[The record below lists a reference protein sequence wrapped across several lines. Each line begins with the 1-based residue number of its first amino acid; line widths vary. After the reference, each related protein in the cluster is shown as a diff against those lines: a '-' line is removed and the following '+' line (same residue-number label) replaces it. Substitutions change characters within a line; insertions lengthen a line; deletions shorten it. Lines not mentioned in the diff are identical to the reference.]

1 MSQPTV
7 LYDAQGPRARRRTRI
22 GTGIAVLLLAGMAYL
37 VIRRLVDQGEF
48 SMEKW
53 GPLVDPSNE
62 AFDAVWGLLWEG
74 LVNTIKAAL
83 VAMVLSV
90 VLGTLIAVARLSLG
104 KVGRI
109 PLIGLVEV
117 LRGLP
122 VVVLVYMAVQVLP
135 DVGVDLRDWPGG
147 QVFWGLVIGLTAY
160 NMVIFAE
167 VVRAG
172 VVSLP
177 RGQREAAL
185 ATGLTAGQT
194 MRIVL
199 LPQAF
204 RVMLPAII
212 SQLVVVLKDTS
223 LVTFV
228 ANFDE
233 LLSNGESIRRNL
245 DNPIQTFIVIALIY
259 IAINYALDRLARYI
273 QALHPGAA
281 EPGGVDPRGGH
292 RGRRTGGGGRRRGL
306 TAPT

>member
-1 MSQPTV
+1 MSQTV

-22 GTGIAVLLLAGMAYL
+22 GTVIAGLLLAFLAYR
-37 VIRRLVDQGEF
+37 VIRRLADSGEF

-62 AFDAVWGLLWEG
+62 AFDAVWGLLREG
-74 LVNTIKAAL
+74 VVNTIRAAV
-83 VAMVLSV
+83 VAMTLSV

-122 VVVLVYMAVQVLP
+122 VVVLVYLSVQVLP
-135 DVGVDLRDWPGG
+135 DIGVDLRNWPGG

-172 VVSLP
+172 VLSLP

-185 ATGLTAGQT
+185 ATGLTGGQT
-194 MRIVL
+194 MRAVL

-204 RVMLPAII
+204 RIMLPAII

-245 DNPIQTFIVIALIY
+245 DNPIQTFTVVALIY
-259 IAINYALDRLARYI
+259 IAINYTLDRLARYI
-273 QALHPGAA
+273 QARQGRAA
-281 EPGGVDPRGGH
+281 SRRVAATVDAGPEVGV
-292 RGRRTGGGGRRRGL
+292 GGG
-306 TAPT
+306 A

>member
-1 MSQPTV
+1 MSSLNV

-22 GTGIAVLLLAGMAYL
+22 GTGVAALLLAALAYVVL
-37 VIRRLVDQGEF
+37 RRLIDQGEF
-48 SMEKW
+48 SLEKW

-62 AFDAVWGLLWEG
+62 AFDAVWGLLGEG
-74 LVNTIKAAL
+74 LVNTVKAAV
-83 VAMVLSV
+83 VAMTLSV

-104 KVGRI
+104 RVGRI
-109 PLIGLVEV
+109 PLIGLVEL

-122 VVVLVYMAVQVLP
+122 VVVLVYFAVQVLP
-135 DVGVDLRDWPGG
+135 DIGVDLRGWPGG

-185 ATGLTAGQT
+185 ATGLTGGQT
-194 MRIVL
+194 MRLVL

-204 RVMLPAII
+204 RIMLPSII

-245 DNPIQTFIVIALIY
+245 DNPIQTFIVVALIY
-259 IAINYALDRLARYI
+259 IAINYTLDRLARWI
-273 QALHPGAA
+273 QKRQGRASSRVAA
-281 EPGGVDPRGGH
+281 TVDAGPEVGV
-292 RGRRTGGGGRRRGL
+292 GGG
-306 TAPT
+306 A

>member
-1 MSQPTV
+1 MTEPTV
-7 LYDAQGPRARRRTRI
+7 LYDTQGPRARRRTRI
-22 GTGIAVLLLAGMAYL
+22 GTVVAGVLLAAGIYL
-37 VIRRLVDQGEF
+37 VVRRLADQGEF

-62 AFDAVWGLLWEG
+62 AFDAVWGLLGEG
-74 LVNTIKAAL
+74 LVNTIKSAV

-122 VVVLVYMAVQVLP
+122 VVVLVYLSVQVLP
-135 DVGVDLRDWPGG
+135 DIGVDLRTWPGG

-172 VVSLP
+172 IASLP

-185 ATGLTAGQT
+185 ATGLTGGQT

-204 RVMLPAII
+204 RIMLPAII

-233 LLSNGESIRRNL
+233 LLTNGESIRRNL
-245 DNPIQTFIVIALIY
+245 DNPIQTFTVVALMY
-259 IAINYALDRLARYI
+259 IAINYTLDRLARYI
-273 QALHPGAA
+273 QARQGRAA
-281 EPGGVDPRGGH
+281 SSRVAATVDAGREVGV
-292 RGRRTGGGGRRRGL
+292 GGG
-306 TAPT
+306 A

>member
-1 MSQPTV
+1 MSQTSV

-22 GTGIAVLLLAGMAYL
+22 ATVVALLALAGLAFL
-37 VIRRLVDQGEF
+37 VVRRLAAQGEF

-62 AFDAVWGLLWEG
+62 AFEPVWQLLGEG
-74 LVNTIKAAL
+74 VVNTLRAAA
-83 VAMVLSV
+83 VAMTLSI

-104 KVGRI
+104 RAGRI
-109 PLIGLVEV
+109 PLIGLVE
-117 LRGLP
+117 LFRGLP
-122 VVVLVYMAVQVLP
+122 VVVLVYFGARVLD
-135 DVGVDLRDWPGG
+135 DVGVPLEQLPGG
-147 QVFWGLVIGLTAY
+147 QTFWGLVIGLTAY

-172 VVSLP
+172 VESLP

-185 ATGLTAGQT
+185 ATGLTNGQA
-194 MRIVL
+194 MRLVL

-228 ANFDE
+228 ANYDE
-233 LLSNGESIRRNL
+233 LLSQGESIRRNL
-245 DNPIQTFIVIALIY
+245 DNPIQTFVVVALIY
-259 IAINYALDRLARYI
+259 IAINYALGRLAQYLESR
-273 QALHPGAA
+273 QTRTAGRAGATA
-281 EPGGVDPRGGH
+281 DEDSRVPV
-292 RGRRTGGGGRRRGL
+292 GGG
-306 TAPT
+306 A